1 MLKLALRNVFRQKVR
16 TTMTLAAIVF
26 GVVGLVL
33 SSGFVEDIFIQ
44 LGEAVIHSQSGH
56 LQINQAGYFERG
68 SRSPDRFI
76 IEQPQALRE
85 LLAKLPEVDDVM
97 GRVGFSGLLNNGRSD
112 LSIIG
117 EGVEPDKEAK
127 LGSFLVIREGRQLSN
142 EDDFG
147 IVIGYGVA
155 KTLKLKPGAA
165 VTVLVNTSDGA
176 LNSLDLEV
184 IGVFQSFSKDFDSR
198 AVRIPLKAT
207 QKLLNTQGV
216 NNLVVSL
223 KKTDDTTRVQRVITR
238 KLDAKQFEVKNWR
251 ELNDFF
257 EKTVDLY
264 QRQFGVLRLIILFM
278 VLLSVANSVNMSVFE
293 RIGEFGTMMSL
304 GSRAGYV
311 FGLIMLENT
320 IVGLIGGATGVV
332 LGLGL
337 AYAISAI
344 GIPMPP
350 PPNADLGY
358 TAYIR
363 VVPVELV
370 LAFSIGLVAT
380 VGAALIPAR
389 RVTRIPVVE
398 ALRQNV

>member
-56 LQINQAGYFERG
+56 LQVNQAGYFERG

-76 IEQPQALRE
+76 IEQPQALRKF
-85 LLAKLPEVDDVM
+85 LAKLPEVDDVM

-176 LNSLDLEV
+176 LNSLDLEI

-198 AVRIPLKAT
+198 AVRIPLKAA

-223 KKTDDTTRVQRVITR
+223 KKTDDTIRVQSVITR

-278 VLLSVANSVNMSVFE
+278 VLLSVANSVNISVFE

-304 GSRAGYV
+304 GNRSGYV

-332 LGLGL
+332 VGLAL
-337 AYAISAI
+337 AYAISAV

-363 VVPVELV
+363 VVPIELV
-370 LAFSIGLVAT
+370 LAFGIGLVAT

-398 ALRQNV
+398 ALRQNI

>member
-56 LQINQAGYFERG
+56 LQVNQAGYFERG

-76 IEQPQALRE
+76 IEQPQALRK
-85 LLAKLPEVDDVM
+85 LLAKLPEVEDVM

-155 KTLKLKPGAA
+155 KTLQLKPGAA

-198 AVRIPLKAT
+198 AVRIPLKAA

-223 KKTDDTTRVQRVITR
+223 KKTDDTTRVQSVITR
-238 KLDAKQFEVKNWR
+238 KLDAKQFEVKNWH

-278 VLLSVANSVNMSVFE
+278 VLLSVANSVNISVFE

-304 GSRAGYV
+304 GNRAGYV

-332 LGLGL
+332 VGLAL
-337 AYAISAI
+337 AYAISAV

-363 VVPVELV
+363 VVPIELV